1 MHGRRTAILASALV
15 AVSIAAAAVTSAL
28 FRAPQGPRNTAEV
41 SAPTATVPGQQPA
54 IQAAPGRPQLSELER
69 LIRAFTQQTAE
80 TPNAT
85 GFAFLGQLELER
97 ARLTG
102 DVAGYARAER
112 ALASAYEMAPADA
125 GVGASLASVRFTT
138 HDFTGA
144 YALADRIYAE
154 SGEPGALAVRADAA
168 LELGRY
174 DAALADYRQLDGLVP
189 GTSAVRARLARV
201 AFLRGDA
208 EEATRLAK
216 QAEEGAR
223 REGAFGATLAWYT
236 AFRGKLALDGG
247 RYDDALA
254 LYRRAAKIAP
264 EYHVAIGGLAAATAA
279 GGDIVEAIGLY
290 RRAIRIVPDPVYL
303 GALGDLYARSDR
315 ADLARQR
322 YGAVDAIATI
332 AATQRRA
339 YDRQLALFWA
349 DHDRRLDDALE
360 IARTSLEMRRDIYGY
375 DTLAWVQFRL
385 GELAD
390 ARSASDRA
398 LALGTPDPRLWFH
411 AGMISAALGEDERA
425 ARELSTA
432 LRLSPR
438 FDALL
443 SEAARTTLAG
453 LTG

>member
-1 MHGRRTAILASALV
+1 
-15 AVSIAAAAVTSAL
+15 
-28 FRAPQGPRNTAEV
+28 
-41 SAPTATVPGQQPA
+41 
-54 IQAAPGRPQLSELER
+54 
-69 LIRAFTQQTAE
+69 
-80 TPNAT
+80 
-85 GFAFLGQLELER
+85 
-97 ARLTG
+97 
-102 DVAGYARAER
+102 
-112 ALASAYEMAPADA
+112 
-125 GVGASLASVRFTT
+125 
-138 HDFTGA
+138 
-144 YALADRIYAE
+144 
-154 SGEPGALAVRADAA
+154 
-168 LELGRY
+168 
-174 DAALADYRQLDGLVP
+174 VP

-279 GGDIVEAIGLY
+279 GGDIDEAIGLY

-360 IARTSLEMRRDIYGY
+360 IARTSLETRRDIYGY